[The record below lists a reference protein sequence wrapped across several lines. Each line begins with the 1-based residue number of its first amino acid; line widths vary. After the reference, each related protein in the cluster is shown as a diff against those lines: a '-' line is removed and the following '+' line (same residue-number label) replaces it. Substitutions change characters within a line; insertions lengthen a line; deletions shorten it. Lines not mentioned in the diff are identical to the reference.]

1 MEAKKRL
8 YIVSFG
14 DSKKYR
20 VEFEDVANVDPFH
33 HTNPLEAVESDIKGY
48 LENLFP
54 GEALAYFETP
64 KITEVYWKDRAEYE
78 SYPVLDATAIKA
90 IEAELKV
97 EVENRD
103 DQNRLDCNAPYAEI
117 TPEAK

>member
-33 HTNPLEAVESDIKGY
+33 HTNPLESIESDIKGY
-48 LENLFP
+48 LEGLFP

-103 DQNRLDCNAPYAEI
+103 DQNRLDCNAPYAEVN
-117 TPEAK
+117 PDAK

>member
-33 HTNPLEAVESDIKGY
+33 HTNPLEEVESDIKEY

-54 GEALAYFETP
+54 AEALAYFETP

-78 SYPVLDATAIKA
+78 SYPVLDAMAIKD

-97 EVENRD
+97 EVENRN
-103 DQNRLDCNAPYAEI
+103 DQDVLDCNAPFAET
-117 TPEAK
+117 TPEVK

>member
-20 VEFEDVANVDPFH
+20 VEFEDVENTDSFH
-33 HTNPLEAVESDIKGY
+33 HTNPLTDVEAEIKVY
-48 LENLFP
+48 LDKLFP
-54 GEALAYFETP
+54 GEALAYFATP
-64 KITEVYWKDRAEYE
+64 KITEVYWDDRAKYE
-78 SYPVLDATAIKA
+78 SYPELDAAAVKD

-97 EVENRD
+97 EVENRN
-103 DQNRLDCNAPYAEI
+103 DQNSLDRNAPFAEI
-117 TPEAK
+117 NPNAK